1 MENTTAEKGRQVTPE
16 GTWLVEVFMVDGE
29 MVPPL
34 PGSTMS
40 LEFVEGRVG
49 GVASINRFM
58 GQFGDELLFGPLATT
73 MMAGPPQLMEQEGRY
88 LGLLSQ
94 ADSLLFGPNELS
106 LIAKEDVIVVLKPEG
121 TDSEE

>member
-1 MENTTAEKGRQVTPE
+1 MTPE
-16 GTWLVEVFMVDGE
+16 GTWLVDVLMVDGE
-29 MVPPL
+29 MVSPL
-34 PGSTMS
+34 PGSRMS

-49 GVASINRFM
+49 GGASINRFM

-94 ADSLLFGPNELS
+94 AESMLVGPDELR
-106 LIAKEDVIVVLKPEG
+106 LIANGDVIVVLKPEG